1 MMQKKL
7 STSSWTL
14 RPKARGSGVWLT
26 AFIVPFLFTP
36 TPFATAAVSL
46 DGSNCVLF
54 GGQVKRELAVCV
66 AWEGEGRTLSIS
78 LVGRGP
84 NIVERV
90 ILRRDGA
97 EPFQTLHLNAQPPI
111 GPSDVGVLYTDMNF
125 DGYGDLAIMRRGHLS
140 VRQPFYYLL
149 YQPKAKRFMRSSVL
163 EQMSNLSFDAKSMR
177 VVSQWRGKTHRF
189 KDSFAW
195 AGNSLR
201 LQVRERRGGAANRCV
216 RIEYVWTGNARTARA
231 PAPCR

>member
-1 MMQKKL
+1 MQKTASKRRK
-7 STSSWTL
+7 TL
-14 RPKARGSGVWLT
+14 RHNTWRT
-26 AFIVPFLFTP
+26 ALLVPFLAALAQP
-36 TPFATAAVSL
+36 AAAAVSL

-84 NIVERV
+84 NTVEKI

-97 EPFQTLHLNAQPPI
+97 EPFQTVHLNARPPI
-111 GPSDVGVLYTDMNF
+111 GPSDVGLLYTDMNF
-125 DGYGDLAIMRRGHLS
+125 DGHGDLAIMRRGHLS

-149 YQPKAKRFMRSSVL
+149 YQPDAKRFERSGVL
-163 EQMSNLSFDAKSMR
+163 EQMSNLTFDAKAMR
-177 VVSQWRGKTHRF
+177 VVSHWRDKMHRF

-195 AGNSLR
+195 TGGTLR
-201 LQVRERRGGAANRCV
+201 LQVRERRGGTTRHCV
-216 RIEYVWTGNARTARA
+216 RIEYDWSGNTRTARA
-231 PAPCR
+231 PIPCD